1 MKQLTLPEIR
11 QRLLGILIE
20 LNDFCEE
27 NNIHYYLCAGTLL
40 GAIRHKGFIP
50 WDDDIDIAMS
60 RPFYDKLQDIARHN
74 DVFHDHYKIVT
85 YQNGTTHYPFMKVLD
100 TETYTKQSYTNET
113 NENSLWV
120 DIFPFDGVPADINER
135 RKLYQKELFVRKI
148 LNLNFAKVGD
158 GKTMSHKLIKPLFMP
173 FAKMYGI
180 DRANK
185 RIDELCR
192 SYGYD
197 RAEYVGDINWG
208 DYDKEIMKKTD
219 FDKPTYVTFEGH
231 KFKTMSCWDQYLT
244 DLYGD
249 YMQLPPVDQR
259 ENHELKAWLREK

>member
-74 DVFHDHYKIVT
+74 DVFHGHYKIVI

-100 TETYTKQSYTNET
+100 TETYTEQSYTNET

-120 DIFPFDGVPADINER
+120 DIFPFDGVPADISA
-135 RKLYQKELFVRKI
+135 RKHLYHKELIVRKT
-148 LNLNFAKVGD
+148 LNLTYAKIGD
-158 GKTMSHKLIKPLFMP
+158 GKTKFKAIVKPLLIP
-173 FAKMYGI
+173 FAKLYGA

-185 RIDELCR
+185 KIDQLCR

-197 RAEYVGDINWG
+197 NAKYVGDIIWG
-208 DYDKEIMKKTD
+208 AYNSEIMLKKN
-219 FDKPTYVTFEGH
+219 FENFVYVSFEGH
-231 KFKTMSCWDQYLT
+231 KFRTMSCWDQYLT

-249 YMQLPPVDQR
+249 YMQLPPKSER
-259 ENHELKAWLREK
+259 ENHHLLAWER